1 MISRSKILDFYLDR
15 LSTGFEPS
23 MYQNKLRIL
32 RSSLYTIL
40 IDLGIPSLE
49 ISRSD
54 NPRLYE
60 GLAAS
65 DLSLLQADPSRS
77 KLRSK

>member
-40 IDLGIPSLE
+40 IDLGIPSLDLGYFCNVSVTLSSTD
-49 ISRSD
+49 SRID
-54 NPRLYE
+54 CFLI
-60 GLAAS
+60 
-65 DLSLLQADPSRS
+65 
-77 KLRSK
+77 